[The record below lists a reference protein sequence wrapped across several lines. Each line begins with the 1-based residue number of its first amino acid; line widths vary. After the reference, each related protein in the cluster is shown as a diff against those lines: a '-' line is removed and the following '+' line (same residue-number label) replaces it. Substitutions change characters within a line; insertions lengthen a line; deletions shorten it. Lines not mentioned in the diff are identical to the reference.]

1 MTQTA
6 TTDTVER
13 RPESAAIRSFLERA
27 LSEPAGLVIE
37 GEAGIGKT
45 TLIRSAAGA
54 AAADGFR
61 VLATRGAPTEVQY
74 AFAAVAD
81 LLRDIEPDVLADL
94 PEVQRDALSA
104 VLVLDDSASHPA
116 SERVV
121 AAAFLSVIQRLATEA
136 PLLLCIDDAHWL
148 DTSSQMVIGFAARR
162 FAATIPRIGL
172 LAAVRTGSDA
182 DVELDLVPRELT
194 QRLRM
199 TPLTLGGTHKLIV
212 ARLGRALPRP
222 ILSRIYE
229 TSGGNPFFAL
239 ELARSSDSP
248 RAAGLP
254 HTLAAVVQHR
264 IGDPDDELAS
274 VLLATACAMV
284 PTVERVSRAAVIGSD
299 QLVELIEAT
308 HDRGLLE
315 LDGNR
320 IRFLHPLYANGVYT
334 SASPARRR
342 AMHRRLAEIAAEPEI
357 KARHLALS
365 ATTADETTLKALD
378 AAAAVTRTR
387 GAPAQAAELIEL
399 AIKLGG
405 DTSVRRLRA
414 ADNHFRSGALV
425 RTRTLMQSVIDES
438 PPGSLMQC
446 MAVLGLAGVTAY
458 DTNLAAGYD
467 ALAQA
472 VEKTAGYPLLQ
483 LQARLLLVAITPMV
497 GRTAESVDHARIA
510 VSDAQRLAVPDLH
523 SQALSAYVLVNF
535 MAGNGVDRSALQAA
549 LELENPHS
557 DATAIFQA
565 TAAAAAIAVWTGA
578 LDEGSEQM
586 QATYRRFAEL
596 GTEIDILWAAGYC
609 ATIDLGLGRY
619 PRAAAT
625 ADEVRQRAEQLSSK
639 HAVVS
644 GCALQAA
651 VAAYTGR
658 VADARAAAQ
667 SALDA
672 ARVTGYVYGTIAPLT
687 TLGFLDVSLGDYPG
701 ALTTLAPLL
710 DAFDPAHGTEML
722 DAGYL
727 PDAIEALTAL
737 GRLDEAEHLVV
748 ALEHNGA
755 QHDRPWILVME
766 ARGRSHLLAAGGQLA
781 AAEEAALAAVEHHR
795 RLPMPFELAR
805 TQLLLGQIQR
815 RRRRRQMAEVT
826 LGEALATFERLG
838 TPLWV
843 QRARAELDRMTPSS
857 PRGAILTVAERR
869 VAERAAKGMSNKEI
883 AADLFIAAKTVEMN
897 LSSVYRKLGIRSRV
911 ALSAALADAR

>member
-254 HTLAAVVQHR
+254 HTLAAVVQHH
-264 IGDPDDELAS
+264 IGDADDELAS

-284 PTVERVSRAAVIGSD
+284 PTVERVGRATGIGPD

-387 GAPAQAAELIEL
+387 GAPAQAAEMFASVPQLKDLHDISYFKEPDDVNL
-399 AIKLGG
+399 ALSRG
-405 DTSVRRLRA
+405 D
-414 ADNHFRSGALV
+414 
-425 RTRTLMQSVIDES
+425 
-438 PPGSLMQC
+438 
-446 MAVLGLAGVTAY
+446 AGVSTVPN
-458 DTNLAAGYD
+458 TSFTTL
-467 ALAQA
+467 
-472 VEKTAGYPLLQ
+472 PLLWS
-483 LQARLLLVAITPMV
+483 P
-497 GRTAESVDHARIA
+497 
-510 VSDAQRLAVPDLH
+510 VP
-523 SQALSAYVLVNF
+523 
-535 MAGNGVDRSALQAA
+535 G
-549 LELENPHS
+549 E
-557 DATAIFQA
+557 
-565 TAAAAAIAVWTGA
+565 
-578 LDEGSEQM
+578 
-586 QATYRRFAEL
+586 
-596 GTEIDILWAAGYC
+596 EI
-609 ATIDLGLGRY
+609 
-619 PRAAAT
+619 
-625 ADEVRQRAEQLSSK
+625 
-639 HAVVS
+639 
-644 GCALQAA
+644 
-651 VAAYTGR
+651 
-658 VADARAAAQ
+658 
-667 SALDA
+667 
-672 ARVTGYVYGTIAPLT
+672 
-687 TLGFLDVSLGDYPG
+687 
-701 ALTTLAPLL
+701 
-710 DAFDPAHGTEML
+710 
-722 DAGYL
+722 
-727 PDAIEALTAL
+727 
-737 GRLDEAEHLVV
+737 LVV
-748 ALEHNGA
+748 AGKA
-755 QHDRPWILVME
+755 QKNAFVVAFYRLPGDRYRIASSFILKDEKGPIVLGYNSYVRRKLSWSMCWDCRAPTERE
-766 ARGRSHLLAAGGQLA
+766 AR
-781 AAEEAALAAVEHHR
+781 
-795 RLPMPFELAR
+795 
-805 TQLLLGQIQR
+805 
-815 RRRRRQMAEVT
+815 
-826 LGEALATFERLG
+826 
-838 TPLWV
+838 
-843 QRARAELDRMTPSS
+843 
-857 PRGAILTVAERR
+857 
-869 VAERAAKGMSNKEI
+869 
-883 AADLFIAAKTVEMN
+883 
-897 LSSVYRKLGIRSRV
+897 
-911 ALSAALADAR
+911 